1 MDKAHLRTIRDIC
14 NDEDYAINTTIE
26 DDLMAQIDDE
36 MTYIKSTRAAKSSLP
51 SFDVDD
57 SVPRKKETH
66 RHRRDDDTFLFDDAA
81 SVSSASSRDSRASF
95 YGDPLA
101 GFDLDPTM
109 SRNNKIAQK
118 IYKNSYGHGKYE
130 AADTLYGYEEEKA
143 EYIENINRM
152 KVTLKEMGISI
163 ADIPEIDDTTQA
175 NVVHRVYKQISK
187 RYDSTLYS
195 DTGSDIIVGVCQC
208 LEGIFNGRR
217 VLFGLRPDLT
227 GWTDQ
232 YVRPHM
238 THFRHE
244 TSRMVADYVEKLG
257 FGRFAKILILLIPGS
272 LVFMATGRNTTGFK
286 TSDYGKAMNNL
297 GGKKDD

>member
-1 MDKAHLRTIRDIC
+1 MDIAHVRTIRDLC

-26 DDLMAQIDDE
+26 DGLMQQIDDE
-36 MTYIKSTRAAKSSLP
+36 MTYIKSTRAAKSSYP
-51 SFDVDD
+51 TFDIDD
-57 SVPRKKETH
+57 APRIPKKGS
-66 RHRRDDDTFLFDDAA
+66 DTFLFDDE
-81 SVSSASSRDSRASF
+81 SDASSTKSSIF
-95 YGDPLA
+95 NDPL
-101 GFDLDPTM
+101 GDFTLDPAM
-109 SRNNKIAQK
+109 SRNNKIAQN
-118 IYKNSYGHGKYE
+118 IYKSSSGKYTSE

-152 KVTLKEMGISI
+152 LVSLKEMGVSVD
-163 ADIPEIDDTTQA
+163 DIPEVNDSTQA

-187 RYDSTLYS
+187 RYDSILYS

-217 VLFGLRPDLT
+217 VLFGIRPDLT

-257 FGRFAKILILLIPGS
+257 FSRFAKILILLIPGS

-286 TSDYGKAMNNL
+286 TSDYGNAMNNL
-297 GGKKDD
+297 GSKK